1 MAKSLNQEIAKLIKD
16 IEIDVPEGQ
25 CRRRKGFTHR
35 YARAKDL
42 GPFVARLCKEYGN
55 SDEVELHGEPFAVPS
70 LVWRF
75 DSQRYGW
82 PGTSQI
88 QIWLPDGADFFV
100 VSV

>member
-1 MAKSLNQEIAKLIKD
+1 MAHPLNREIAKLIKD
-16 IEIDVPEGQ
+16 IEIPVPDGS

-35 YARAKDL
+35 YARARDL
-42 GPFVARLCKEYGN
+42 GPFVRKLRKEYGG
-55 SDEVELHGEPFAVPS
+55 EVRLHSKPWSVPS

-82 PGTSQI
+82 PGTSQV
-88 QIWLPDGADFFV
+88 QVWLPDGADFFV